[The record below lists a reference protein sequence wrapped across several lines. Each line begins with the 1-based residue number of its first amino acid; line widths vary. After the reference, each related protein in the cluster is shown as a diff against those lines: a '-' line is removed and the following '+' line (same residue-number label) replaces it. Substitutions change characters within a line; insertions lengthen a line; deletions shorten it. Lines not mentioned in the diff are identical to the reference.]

1 MKRKRDNKVARAVNK
16 EGSAAKLA
24 ALFANDLPD
33 LSNEQVMAEERRK
46 ILLFNCSE
54 YVEFSNGEATL
65 PTRVTC
71 YCRHHSEKVGF
82 RYIYIQT
89 IKL

>member
-16 EGSAAKLA
+16 EGGAAKLA

-33 LSNEQVMAEERRK
+33 LSNDNVMAEERRK

-54 YVEFSNGEATL
+54 YVDFSNGEATL

-82 RYIYIQT
+82 R
-89 IKL
+89 

>member
-1 MKRKRDNKVARAVNK
+1 MARAANK
-16 EGSAAKLA
+16 EGNAAKLA
-24 ALFANDLPD
+24 ALFAHDLPD
-33 LSNEQVMAEERRK
+33 LSNEEVMAQERRK

-54 YVEFSNGEATL
+54 YVEFDDGEVTL

-82 RYIYIQT
+82 R
-89 IKL
+89 